1 MKLGNEYVKVRDI
14 IRFNVSRVT
23 SVEIRVN
30 VYLYNGTSFW
40 VRVTEEELRQ
50 LEHRFLIEDVRI
62 T

>member
-23 SVEIRVN
+23 SVEIRVTI
-30 VYLYNGTSFW
+30 YLYNGTSFW
-40 VRVTEEELRQ
+40 VRVTEEELKR
-50 LEHRFLIEDVRI
+50 LESRFNVEDVRI